1 MEVEL
6 VMTKLCRCFLVLVL
20 ATVMAGCT
28 PQVTILV
35 PDMMCEEGC
44 AAKVNEVLS
53 KQPGVKSVDV
63 DFANKSAT
71 VGVDDK
77 VFDSKAA
84 VAALVDHGFDHST
97 LKEDAAKANAEAIAT
112 PATTPAPVQ

>member
-1 MEVEL
+1 MKNTL
-6 VMTKLCRCFLVLVL
+6 PSCLL
-20 ATVMAGCT
+20 ALTLASFVVGCT
-28 PQVTILV
+28 PHVTIVV

-44 AAKVNEVLS
+44 AAKVNEVLR

-71 VGVDDK
+71 VSIDDK
-77 VFDSKAA
+77 VFDSNAA

-97 LKEDAAKANAEAIAT
+97 LKDSAAASSAKSRSADSGASN
-112 PATTPAPVQ
+112 